1 MQVDTSGLHSLG
13 VTPLRWSMDAHL
25 WTGLGGCTPL
35 GGWTLG
41 VGITWHGLYYEWTS
55 PGWTLEM
62 DASGLGRGV

>member
-1 MQVDTSGLHSLG
+1 
-13 VTPLRWSMDAHL
+13 MDAHL
-25 WTGLGGCTPL
+25 WAGLGGCTPL